1 MLDLDCD
8 KKRPGLFAAA
18 VVSHHGEDVTMRN
31 AVVQWTSVSYHT
43 CKTKQQ
49 YQMQNSFLVFTKVVL
64 TLERKRESLGTPVVN
79 IKVLRPGPFDIE
91 ESSHLHFDKP
101 QCGQK
106 SNMYHRTSEYS
117 ILAYFAFN

>member
-1 MLDLDCD
+1 M
-8 KKRPGLFAAA
+8 
-18 VVSHHGEDVTMRN
+18 H
-31 AVVQWTSVSYHT
+31 
-43 CKTKQQ
+43 
-49 YQMQNSFLVFTKVVL
+49 NSFLVFTKLVL
-64 TLERKRESLGTPVVN
+64 TLIRERESPLEPPVVN

-117 ILAYFAFN
+117 ILAYFVFN